1 MGIASKGDLTMTP
14 IRPTLTIAAAAFAL
28 LAFTSTPS
36 FARGSFDGTWVVDV
50 PASQTLA
57 GNTQPACPAS
67 RFPLEIRD
75 NVVYGSLERVYS
87 GGSSS
92 VVETG
97 TDKNAR
103 PVFGTVQPDG
113 SVTAAWLD
121 YHATGK
127 LNASDGA
134 VTINSACGP
143 RKATVVRV
151 N

>member
-1 MGIASKGDLTMTP
+1 VIAAKGDFTMTP
-14 IRPTLTIAAAAFAL
+14 IRPTLTIAAAAVAL
-28 LAFTSTPS
+28 LAFASAPS

-67 RFPLEIRD
+67 RFPLEVRD
-75 NVVYGSLERVYS
+75 NVVYGSLERVFT
-87 GGSSS
+87 GGSSP

-97 TDKNAR
+97 TDRNAR
-103 PVFGTVQPDG
+103 PVVGSVQPDG
-113 SVTAAWLD
+113 SVSATWLG

-127 LNASDGA
+127 LNASDGI
-134 VTINSACGP
+134 VTIQGACGP
-143 RKATVVRV
+143 RKATIVRV